1 MREVLVGDIAAG
13 ITASDPT
20 AIAKCLVDCSALTRY
35 QLWHG

>member
-20 AIAKCLVDCSALTRY
+20 AIAKWLVDCSALTRY

>member
-1 MREVLVGDIAAG
+1 MRKALVGDIAAG

-20 AIAKCLVDCSALTRY
+20 AIAKWLVDSSAVARY